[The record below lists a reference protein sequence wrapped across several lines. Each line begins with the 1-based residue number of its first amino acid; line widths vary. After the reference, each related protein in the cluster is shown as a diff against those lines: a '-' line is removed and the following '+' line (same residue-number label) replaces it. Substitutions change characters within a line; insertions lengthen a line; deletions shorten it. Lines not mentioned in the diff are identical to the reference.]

1 MQRWLVVNRFN
12 DKLLPPIEPFLIVIW
27 LKLQNMLD
35 PLLGWGM
42 PQIPWIVLLSS
53 LLLYFQYKHLQLKKI
68 YMFKNCPFCNV
79 TAHN

>member
-35 PLLGWGM
+35 PILGWGM
-42 PQIPWIVLLSS
+42 PQIPWIV
-53 LLLYFQYKHLQLKKI
+53 
-68 YMFKNCPFCNV
+68 
-79 TAHN
+79 